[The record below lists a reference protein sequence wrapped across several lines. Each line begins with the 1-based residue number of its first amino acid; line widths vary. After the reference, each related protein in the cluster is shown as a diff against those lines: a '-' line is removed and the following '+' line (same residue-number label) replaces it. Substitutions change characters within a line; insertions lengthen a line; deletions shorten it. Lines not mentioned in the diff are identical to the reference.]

1 MVSAIHN
8 TLALCITV
16 SCSMHDCMS
25 VVTQISLCDKAV
37 ERWWYTCFT
46 YIRVFVTCNN
56 AHSGNISAVISL
68 SLPTLGRVCVPIDVA
83 LVEEFSPFEVPI
95 VNQLCN
101 ELDESGNSEDKK
113 PGYTYWSHKT
123 CPFLHPWLRN
133 KPLLLQHNVYVTHI
147 CPALSLHSPGYAR
160 TTLST
165 YVQHFSQFVLS
176 LKHDPTQRRHK
187 TRQGWY
193 MVVKIFPLLN
203 SFPIFFQYR
212 SWLLT
217 PSSTHGC

>member
-1 MVSAIHN
+1 MTVCQWSHRSHCVTRQLNDGDIHASH
-8 TLALCITV
+8 TYESLSHVIMPTQAT
-16 SCSMHDCMS
+16 S
-25 VVTQISLCDKAV
+25 VQ
-37 ERWWYTCFT
+37 W
-46 YIRVFVTCNN
+46 
-56 AHSGNISAVISL
+56 SL

-83 LVEEFSPFEVPI
+83 SVEEFSPFEVPI

-165 YVQHFSQFVLS
+165 YIQHFSQFVLS